1 MCVWVGGAAS
11 VGHGVGRG
19 IDAGHE
25 RPPTGLRA
33 GGLLL
38 MLDGATHNR
47 LHARNGS
54 ATIGRPRA
62 SAGAYIDICVRI
74 YVGVVTTMRRLGLR
88 GETARM
94 PEVTH
99 ARTHSRCT
107 GGDVTVPPPPTGTAA
122 PARARSPGLVPAG
135 AGEFKVAAVNRRG
148 RRPGAENGPTT
159 TTVFGRPG
167 RERPKV
173 ASAGVR
179 RYPDTRN

>member
-25 RPPTGLRA
+25 RPPTGQRA
-33 GGLLL
+33 GGLL

-99 ARTHSRCT
+99 THARTA
-107 GGDVTVPPPPTGTAA
+107 AA
-122 PARARSPGLVPAG
+122 PAVTSRFPPPHGNGGPRTRAL
-135 AGEFKVAAVNRRG
+135 
-148 RRPGAENGPTT
+148 
-159 TTVFGRPG
+159 
-167 RERPKV
+167 
-173 ASAGVR
+173 AGVGSGRCR
-179 RYPDTRN
+179 RV